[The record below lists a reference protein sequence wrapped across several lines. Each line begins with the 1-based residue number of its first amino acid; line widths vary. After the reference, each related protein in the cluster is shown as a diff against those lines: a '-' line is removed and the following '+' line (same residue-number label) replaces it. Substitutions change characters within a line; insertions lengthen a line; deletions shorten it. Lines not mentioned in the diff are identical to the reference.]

1 MPVISL
7 RGTLPA
13 IFSGDKRLPQSPFMR
28 LLPKNENFYELFAE
42 IAQRLSGAAVL
53 LNKLFE
59 DPANR
64 SKYVAEIKRLEHEA
78 DYLTHDVIIRIDKT
92 FVTPFDREDIHS
104 LVSEL
109 DDVVDLLDGTARRA
123 EIFNITTVHKPAVV
137 LSEVIVRAAFT
148 VENAVRGM
156 KDAKLVKSGAL
167 ELKRLEEEGD
177 AIYHEAMGSL
187 FAETSDPIEVIK
199 WKELYDKLED
209 SLDQCEDVANVLESI
224 AIKNS

>member
-1 MPVISL
+1 
-7 RGTLPA
+7 
-13 IFSGDKRLPQSPFMR
+13 MR
-28 LLPKNENFYELFAE
+28 LLPKNENFYELFTE
-42 IAQRLSGAAVL
+42 IAQRLSACAVL
-53 LNKLFE
+53 VHKLFE

-64 SKYVAEIKRLEHEA
+64 GDYVSQIKRLEHEA
-78 DYLTHDVIIRIDKT
+78 DYLTHDVIMRIDKT

-123 EIFNITTVHKPAVV
+123 EMFNITTVCKPAVV
-137 LSEVIVRAAFT
+137 LSEVIVRAAAALE
-148 VENAVRGM
+148 VAVRGM
-156 KDAKLVKSGAL
+156 KDAKLVKSNAL

-177 AIYHEAMGSL
+177 AIYHEAMGAL

-209 SLDQCEDVANVLESI
+209 SLDQIEDVANVLESI

>member
-1 MPVISL
+1 
-7 RGTLPA
+7 
-13 IFSGDKRLPQSPFMR
+13 MR
-28 LLPKNENFYELFAE
+28 LLPKNENFYELFTE

-53 LNKLFE
+53 LHQLFK

-64 SKYVAEIKRLEHEA
+64 GSYVAQIKRLEHEA
-78 DYLTHDVIIRIDKT
+78 DYLTHDVIMRIDKT

-123 EIFNITTVHKPAVV
+123 EMFNITTVCRPAVV
-137 LSEVIVRAAFT
+137 LSEVIVRAGSALET
-148 VENAVRGM
+148 AVRGM
-156 KDAKLVKSGAL
+156 KDAKLVKSNAM

-177 AIYHEAMGSL
+177 AIYHEAMGAL
-187 FAETSDPIEVIK
+187 FAETADPIEVIK

-209 SLDQCEDVANVLESI
+209 SLDQCEDVANVLQSI

>member
-1 MPVISL
+1 
-7 RGTLPA
+7 
-13 IFSGDKRLPQSPFMR
+13 MR

-42 IAQRLSGAAVL
+42 IAQRLYGSAVL
-53 LNKLFE
+53 LHKLFE

-64 SKYVAEIKRLEHEA
+64 STYVSQIKRLEHEA
-78 DYLTHDVIIRIDKT
+78 DYLTHDVILRIDKT

-109 DDVVDLLDGTARRA
+109 DDVVDLIDGTARRA
-123 EIFNITTVHKPAVV
+123 EIFNITAVCKPAIV
-137 LSEVIVRAAFT
+137 LSEVIVRAAST
-148 VENAVRGM
+148 VEEAVRGM
-156 KDAKLVKSGAL
+156 KDAKLVKSNAL

-177 AIYHEAMGSL
+177 AIYHEAMGAL
-187 FAETSDPIEVIK
+187 FADNSDPIEVIK

>member
-1 MPVISL
+1 
-7 RGTLPA
+7 
-13 IFSGDKRLPQSPFMR
+13 MR

-42 IAQRLSGAAVL
+42 IAQRVSGAAVL
-53 LNKLFE
+53 LHQLFE

-64 SKYVAEIKRLEHEA
+64 SSYVAQIKRLEHEA

-109 DDVVDLLDGTARRA
+109 DDVVDLIDGTARRA
-123 EIFNITTVHKPAVV
+123 EIFDITDVYKPAVV
-137 LSEVIVRAAFT
+137 LSEVIVRAAAA
-148 VENAVRGM
+148 VEEAVRGM
-156 KDAKLVKSGAL
+156 KDAKLVKSNAL

-177 AIYHEAMGSL
+177 AIYHEAMGAL
-187 FAETSDPIEVIK
+187 FSDTADPIEVIK

-209 SLDQCEDVANVLESI
+209 TLDQCEDVANVLQSI
-224 AIKNS
+224 AIKNN

>member
-1 MPVISL
+1 
-7 RGTLPA
+7 
-13 IFSGDKRLPQSPFMR
+13 MR

-42 IAQRLSGAAVL
+42 LAHRLSGAAVL
-53 LNKLFE
+53 LHQLFE

-64 SKYVAEIKRLEHEA
+64 SSYVAQIKRLEHEA
-78 DYLTHDVIIRIDKT
+78 DYLTHDVIMRIDKT
-92 FVTPFDREDIHS
+92 FVTPFDREDIHA

-123 EIFNITTVHKPAVV
+123 EIFNITSVCKPAVV
-137 LSEVIVRAAFT
+137 LSEVIVRAAAT
-148 VENAVRGM
+148 VELAVRGM
-156 KDAKLVKSGAL
+156 KDPKLVKSSAL

-187 FAETSDPIEVIK
+187 FSGTPDPIEVIK

>member
-1 MPVISL
+1 
-7 RGTLPA
+7 
-13 IFSGDKRLPQSPFMR
+13 MR
-28 LLPKNENFYELFAE
+28 LLPKNENFYELFTE

-53 LNKLFE
+53 VHQMFE

-64 SKYVAEIKRLEHEA
+64 ASYVAQIKRLEHEA
-78 DYLTHDVIIRIDKT
+78 DYLTHDVIMRIDKT

-109 DDVVDLLDGTARRA
+109 DDVIDLLDGTARRV
-123 EIFNITTVHKPAVV
+123 EMFNITTVCKPAVV
-137 LSEVIVRAAFT
+137 LSEVIVRAGTAL
-148 VENAVRGM
+148 EAAVRGM
-156 KDAKLVKSGAL
+156 KDAKLVKSNAL

-177 AIYHEAMGSL
+177 AIYHEAMGKL

>member
-1 MPVISL
+1 
-7 RGTLPA
+7 
-13 IFSGDKRLPQSPFMR
+13 MR
-28 LLPKNENFYELFAE
+28 LLPKNENFYELFTE

-53 LNKLFE
+53 LHQLFQ
-59 DPANR
+59 DPAHR
-64 SKYVAEIKRLEHEA
+64 SSYVAQIKRLEHEA

-109 DDVVDLLDGTARRA
+109 DDVVDLLDGTARRV
-123 EIFNITTVHKPAVV
+123 EMFNITTVVKPAVV
-137 LSEVIVRAAFT
+137 LSEVIMRAGAT
-148 VENAVRGM
+148 LEQAVRGM
-156 KDAKLVKSGAL
+156 KDAKLVKSNAL

-177 AIYHEAMGSL
+177 AIYHDAMGAL
-187 FAETSDPIEVIK
+187 FADSSDPMEVIK

-209 SLDQCEDVANVLESI
+209 SLDQIEDVANVLESI